1 MKEKSKYEK
10 YKIYYLIEHDENH
23 EDIEIRLSGTKARCE
38 QYKKILKDKHPK
50 MDLRISK
57 VI

>member
-10 YKIYYLIEHDENH
+10 YGIYYLIEHDENH

-38 QYKKILKDKHPK
+38 QYKKILNNKHPK
-50 MDLRISK
+50 MDLRIAK

>member
-1 MKEKSKYEK
+1 MKEKKQL
-10 YKIYYLIEHDENH
+10 YYLIEHDENH

-38 QYKKILKDKHPK
+38 QYKKILKDKHPN
-50 MDLRISK
+50 MDLRIAK

>member
-1 MKEKSKYEK
+1 MKEKKQV
-10 YKIYYLIEHDENH
+10 YYLIEHDENH

-38 QYKKILKDKHPK
+38 QYKKILNKKHPK